1 MISKLHNNEFWYKK
15 VKGKSNKMEDKT
27 MKNFIYSKAIFL
39 ILSICFT
46 LGLLT
51 SHKVFIAESTVNDL
65 TSKLTFI
72 RSRQS

>member
-1 MISKLHNNEFWYKK
+1 
-15 VKGKSNKMEDKT
+15 MEDKT
-27 MKNFIYSKAIFL
+27 MKNFIYSKATFL

-46 LGLLT
+46 LGLFSPL
-51 SHKVFIAESTVNDL
+51 KVFIAESTVNDL

>member
-1 MISKLHNNEFWYKK
+1 
-15 VKGKSNKMEDKT
+15 
-27 MKNFIYSKAIFL
+27 MKNFIYSKATLL